1 MSLSVRI
8 GNRVCGVRT
17 CNCNTAGVVVLDDGD
32 RRLIKIVGGTQGGI
46 GVHIVVVAHHLA
58 VNLLSLGD
66 TGDCC
71 RVYIQSRTL
80 MWILAVAQGLA
91 AFKAQTGI
99 RGPEVSV
106 FILLELRGGPGSD
119 GGIVSGSMGEGTGGQ
134 TAAFLQREPT
144 IPSGGHGPFVVFGVY
159 HDGNRIVILRGG
171 THHRGAADIDF
182 LDNSVLVGTGC
193 HGLCEGV

>member
-8 GNRVCGVRT
+8 GNRVCGARA

-46 GVHIVVVAHHLA
+46 GVHIVVVAHRLA

-80 MWILAVAQGLA
+80 MRILAVAQGLA
-91 AFKAQTGI
+91 AFKA
-99 RGPEVSV
+99 
-106 FILLELRGGPGSD
+106 
-119 GGIVSGSMGEGTGGQ
+119 
-134 TAAFLQREPT
+134 
-144 IPSGGHGPFVVFGVY
+144 
-159 HDGNRIVILRGG
+159 
-171 THHRGAADIDF
+171 
-182 LDNSVLVGTGC
+182 
-193 HGLCEGV
+193 

>member
-46 GVHIVVVAHHLA
+46 GIHIVVVAHRLA

-66 TGDCC
+66 TGDC
-71 RVYIQSRTL
+71 RGVYIQSRAL
-80 MWILAVAQGLA
+80 MRVLAVAQGLA
-91 AFKAQTGI
+91 AFKAQTGVW
-99 RGPEVSV
+99 RPEVSV

-119 GGIVSGSMGEGTGGQ
+119 GGIVGGSVCEGAGGQ
-134 TAAFLQREPT
+134 AAAFLQRKPA
-144 IPSGGHGPFVVFGVY
+144 ILGGGHGAFVVFGVY
-159 HDGNRIVILRGG
+159 HDGDRIVILRGG
-171 THHRGAADIDF
+171 THH
-182 LDNSVLVGTGC
+182 
-193 HGLCEGV
+193 